1 MTVERIKWSHAGFR
15 KLLRSREV
23 MSDLIERGERVK
35 ARSGPG
41 FETSAVTGRNRA
53 RVSVATGTPEA
64 MVDNARNNTLI
75 RSLDAG
81 R

>member
-1 MTVERIKWSHAGFR
+1 MAVERIKWNSGGFR

-23 MSDLIERGERVK
+23 MSNLLERGGRI
-35 ARSGPG
+35 AAHAGPG
-41 FETSAVTGRNRA
+41 VEASPFTGRNRA
-53 RVSVATGTPEA
+53 RVSVATETPEA
-64 MVDNARNNTLI
+64 TAENARNNTLI